1 MKGGKRMDEGKKN
14 MRTFGYVRVSTV
26 EQRTDRQYSALE
38 KFGVDRE
45 NIFEDKWTG
54 VNFDRPAYNELLNV
68 LKAGD
73 LLVIKS
79 LDRLGRNY
87 KEMLKAWR
95 YLKEDKSVDIYIIDM
110 PILDTR
116 TSNGLTGEL
125 ISGIILQL
133 LSYVA
138 ETERDFILQRQKE
151 GIAEAKKKGIK
162 FGRPAYEVPKEFFH
176 LKSKYEDKKI
186 SSREAGKALNISH
199 TTFIRWVEKY

>member
-1 MKGGKRMDEGKKN
+1 MNEGKKN

-45 NIFEDKWTG
+45 NIFEDKWSG
-54 VNFDRPAYNELLNV
+54 ADFDRPAYNQLLNV
-68 LKAGD
+68 LEAGD

-79 LDRLGRNY
+79 LDRLGRSY
-87 KEMLKAWR
+87 KDMLKAWR
-95 YLKEDKSVDIYIIDM
+95 YLKEDKNVDIYIIDM

-138 ETERDFILQRQKE
+138 ETEREFILQRQKE

-162 FGRPAYEVPKEFFH
+162 FGRPAYEIPKEFFR
-176 LKSKYEDKKI
+176 LKREYEDKKI
-186 SSREAGKALNISH
+186 SSREAGDALNISH